1 MPEFDHIFTRVV
13 NVDILITVDDD
24 RPSEDAYK
32 LSIVH
37 MKLEERRR
45 QIEQEKRKEEVKLS
59 RHQEKVSK
67 AAFLQTIKKVS
78 SICIF
83 PYEIRIV
90 FSCIKSNGKPLG
102 EKQESFKVMW
112 TDSRTKSIQFY

>member
-78 SICIF
+78 YIFIF
-83 PYEIRIV
+83 PYEISIV
-90 FSCIKSNGKPLG
+90 FSCINCNGQPL
-102 EKQESFKVMW
+102 EKKQESFKV
-112 TDSRTKSIQFY
+112 QCYE